1 MNRVI
6 CSECETVKHCMQHG
20 CIPKVVICK
29 EKPVVYYVG
38 LAKVWHWNDD
48 PTKPVASLPLVL
60 DHPVLGN
67 CKNVRTSIVVHQY
80 FDGTIET
87 KNTVYKP
94 LAYEDMGS

>member
-20 CIPKVVICK
+20 CIPKVNTLK

-38 LAKVWHWNDD
+38 VPQFELWN
-48 PTKPVASLPLVL
+48 PTDEIARIPFVINHPL
-60 DHPVLGN
+60 LGK
-67 CKNVRTSIVVHQY
+67 CYDVRTSKVLAK
-80 FDGTIET
+80 FSDGSFET

-94 LAYEDMGS
+94 MASEGMGS